1 MSNVVLKK
9 SNDELT
15 KMKEYYQSNL
25 TGKTPP
31 GGVFTA
37 KTRYMYNYGL

>member
-15 KMKEYYQSNL
+15 KMKEYYQSKL
-25 TGKTPP
+25 TDKTPP

-37 KTRYMYNYGL
+37 KTAYMYHYGL